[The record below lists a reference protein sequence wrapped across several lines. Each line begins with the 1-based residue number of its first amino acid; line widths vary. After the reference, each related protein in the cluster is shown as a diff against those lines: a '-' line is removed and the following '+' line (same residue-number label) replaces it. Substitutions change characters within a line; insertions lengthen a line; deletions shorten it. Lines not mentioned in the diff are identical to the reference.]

1 MSKQIRRFDETIAT
15 DLGLTLSPITM
26 ILKHAVRFPRY
37 LEGWVFAYEHQG
49 LIHYDVV
56 TEWHSVNGMRVKIP
70 RFQSHPVIE
79 ERLAKRQYRRW
90 YVWGDGTLFPVQ
102 MSKVDDLKDNFYFL
116 TDNDPRYQTTTIL
129 TEEAMWIRKK
139 PLAFHTNA
147 YEVSPWLAKSKASS
161 KKLSN

>member
-26 ILKHAVRFPRY
+26 VLKHAVRFPRF

-49 LIHYDVV
+49 LTHYDVV
-56 TEWHSVNGMRVKIP
+56 NEWHSVNGMRVKIP

-79 ERLAKRQYRRW
+79 ERLVKRQYRRW

-102 MSKVDDLKDNFYFL
+102 ISKVDDLKDNFYFL
-116 TDNDPRYQTTTIL
+116 TDNDPRYQTTTIM
-129 TEEAMWIRKK
+129 TEEAMWLRKK
-139 PLAFHTNA
+139 PLAFHNPTIEAHPCLNKL
-147 YEVSPWLAKSKASS
+147 SLKSKQ
-161 KKLSN
+161 